1 MIIVG
6 AKGLAK
12 EVLDIFHQRQQ
23 LDGLYFF
30 DDLSKDLPA
39 LLYDRFPIFR
49 SHDDVVAYFQKTG
62 DRNFALGLGTPL
74 LRHKMMKTFKAL
86 GGICVSAISPRTM
99 MGAYGNLIEEG
110 VTILDGVVI
119 TNGVKIGRGTL
130 INPHCSISHDAKIGS
145 FVEMA
150 PGSRVTGG
158 TIVGD
163 FSILGTNAVILPRVT
178 VGSNVYVGAGA
189 VVREDVSD
197 NCMVAGVP
205 AKMKKSREPLTLS

>member
-1 MIIVG
+1 MVIVG

-30 DDLSKDLPA
+30 DNLSKDLPT
-39 LLYDRFPIFR
+39 LLYDRFPILT
-49 SHDDVVAYFQKTG
+49 SHDEVVSHFQKTG
-62 DRNFALGLGTPL
+62 DRNFTLGLGTPL
-74 LRHKMMKTFKAL
+74 LRHRMINAFKTL
-86 GGICVSAISPRTM
+86 GGICTSAISPRAM
-99 MGAYGNLIEEG
+99 MGAYGNVIEEG
-110 VTILDGVVI
+110 VTILDGAVI
-119 TNGVKIGRGTL
+119 TNGVKIGSGTL
-130 INPHCSISHDAKIGS
+130 INPPCSISHDAKIGT

-158 TIVGD
+158 TNVGD

-178 VGSNVYVGAGA
+178 VGRNVYVGAGA
-189 VVREDVSD
+189 VVREDVPD

-205 AKMKKSREPLTLS
+205 AKVKKSREPLTLS